1 MGGMK
6 LPTLLQLVLVAA
18 LVLLPTVCLCQLS
31 LGQTMHHHAS
41 VMVQEGE
48 QAEEVAANSCAPA
61 RHHDGVAESNPLL
74 SAVLPTLPSL
84 TVSPLA
90 ASPCPRPALAP
101 SQQRPAPA
109 EHPPNAT

>member
-1 MGGMK
+1 MK

-41 VMVQEGE
+41 RIVQEGE
-48 QAEEVAANSCAPA
+48 QAEEMAANSCAPA
-61 RHHDGVAESNPLL
+61 RHHDGVVESDPLL
-74 SAVLPTLPSL
+74 SAVLPTQQFLA
-84 TVSPLA
+84 VSPHVARERLG
-90 ASPCPRPALAP
+90 PAPAP